1 MPTVLAAHPGTGRA
15 AAAAPRSR
23 RLKKTPQT
31 RAARPACPHRRSLPS
46 RCQAGPA
53 AQSSD
58 GLKARI
64 AASFDQLIVTLEGKQ
79 YVSVDKLLDLCA
91 AEGQGTKEELA
102 QALQQAVVYA
112 TEGRGELSEALQQ
125 AVVYATELRQQ
136 GSAPTL
142 AGKPVKQ
149 VAAELV
155 RHVEEKHQKH
165 RMDLEE
171 MLQYASHELEP
182 QVGPSPA
189 LQLAMRQLR
198 DRISDK
204 LEKHVNAERE
214 IDDLRKLVDASEEG
228 SG

>member
-1 MPTVLAAHPGTGRA
+1 MPHMAA
-15 AAAAPRSR
+15 
-23 RLKKTPQT
+23 
-31 RAARPACPHRRSLPS
+31 RAARPVRPQRRTLPS
-46 RCQAGPA
+46 RCQAAPA
-53 AQSSD
+53 AQPSES
-58 GLKARI
+58 LKARI
-64 AASFDQLIVTLEGKQ
+64 AANFDQLFVTLEGKQ
-79 YVSVDKLLDLCA
+79 YISVEKLLDLCA
-91 AEGQGTKEELA
+91 AHGEGRKEELA
-102 QALQQAVVYA
+102 
-112 TEGRGELSEALQQ
+112 EALQQ
-125 AVVYATELRQQ
+125 AVVYATELHQQ

-149 VAAELV
+149 VASELV

-171 MLQYASHELEP
+171 MLQYASNELEP

-214 IDDLRKLVDASEEG
+214 IDDLRKLVDASEG
-228 SG
+228 AS